1 VSLLSRSE
9 LRVRVAP
16 DRCEIGLW
24 TTGLGQAPRRDA
36 QASVQGEGRKA
47 MESALV
53 EIITAGKT
61 LPRRAR
67 IELSDD
73 SVFYALLNADVPHED
88 ALEDA
93 EQFFT
98 ETLGL
103 TDLDVEVALAPGGR
117 HWIAVAVQVSALD
130 AWLEALDERNIEVL
144 SVRPALLED
153 LRTVAPIVDRWTHV
167 LAIVRDQGVMVLQL
181 DEGRLV
187 GLDWERIDWH
197 DATVVFERLN
207 GWRTPGGD
215 AAALLPT
222 TREQHR
228 ALDTAGRDAGWDI
241 LASLESLHEVAA

>member
-24 TTGLGQAPRRDA
+24 NKGLFDA
-36 QASVQGEGRKA
+36 QCEARVSAMGEGRRA

-53 EIITAGKT
+53 ELITAGKA

-73 SVFYALLNADVPHED
+73 SVFYALLNADTPLEEAHE
-88 ALEDA
+88 EA
-93 EQFFT
+93 EQFFSG
-98 ETLGL
+98 TLGL

-117 HWIAVAVQVSALD
+117 HWIAVAVQVSTLD
-130 AWLEALDERNIEVL
+130 AWLEALDERNIQVL
-144 SVRPALLED
+144 SIRPALFED
-153 LRTVAPIVDRWTHV
+153 LRTVASLVDRWTHV
-167 LAIVRDQGVMVLQL
+167 LAVVREQGVMVLQL
-181 DEGRLV
+181 DEGRIV
-187 GLDWERIDWH
+187 GMDWERIDWR
-197 DATVVFERLN
+197 DPALVFERLG

-215 AAALLPT
+215 AAAVLPT

-228 ALDTAGRDAGWDI
+228 LLDTHGREAGWEV
-241 LASLESLHEVAA
+241 LASLESLQEVAA